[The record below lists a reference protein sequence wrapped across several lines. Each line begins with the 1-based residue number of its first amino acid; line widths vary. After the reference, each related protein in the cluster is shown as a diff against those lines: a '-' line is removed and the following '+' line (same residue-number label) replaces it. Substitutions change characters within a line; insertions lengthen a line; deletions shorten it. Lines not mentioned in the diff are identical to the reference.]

1 MYTNIGLQVCC
12 DKKFI
17 MEGFTMGGELAV
29 GTIVNQENLAKAK
42 MICSGFKALII
53 NYKNKSLVY
62 KVQIEKIKIDLKKSL
77 AEKRM
82 ADSTELYITS
92 MQMIQKFM
100 KRFDV
105 ERMTQQEEKI
115 FYDKLEKLNDELDV
129 ILEEFS
135 KRGI

>member
-1 MYTNIGLQVCC
+1 M
-12 DKKFI
+12 
-17 MEGFTMGGELAV
+17 
-29 GTIVNQENLAKAK
+29 
-42 MICSGFKALII
+42 
-53 NYKNKSLVY
+53 VY
-62 KVQIEKIKIDLKKSL
+62 KVQIEKIKIDLEKSL

>member
-1 MYTNIGLQVCC
+1 
-12 DKKFI
+12 
-17 MEGFTMGGELAV
+17 
-29 GTIVNQENLAKAK
+29 
-42 MICSGFKALII
+42 
-53 NYKNKSLVY
+53 
-62 KVQIEKIKIDLKKSL
+62 
-77 AEKRM
+77 M